1 MQGNILLHIH
11 FSLLISRYPKPGT
24 KNPTITL
31 KIADLA
37 DPKNIR
43 TRDLT
48 PPPILSNRYVVTPFI
63 LNLIKHFL
71 FNREHYIANAA
82 WVSQTEV
89 SVVWM
94 NRPQNLSVVTICKS
108 PMWYC
113 QETHRISG
121 DGRGWID
128 EVSVPFFSLNASS
141 YIAISPLRDGLSGHY
156 KHLVHIHIS
165 KKRIIPLTHGKFEV
179 NKIVNWDEIHNYV

>member
-1 MQGNILLHIH
+1 MI
-11 FSLLISRYPKPGT
+11 FRYPKPGT

-31 KIADLA
+31 KVADLA

-48 PPPILSNRYVVTPFI
+48 PPPILANRFVVK
-63 LNLIKHFL
+63 LNLFHFKF
-71 FNREHYIANAA
+71 FNDFVSLTREHYIASAA

-94 NRPQNLSVVTICKS
+94 NRPQNLSVVTVCKS

-128 EVSVPFFSLNASS
+128 EVSVPFFSSNSSS

-165 KKRIIPLTHGKFEV
+165 KKRIVPLTHGKFEV